1 MAACTPSFASMA
13 NNKVTIQYLAESV
26 DAYGSPATTWSLQS
40 KVWAV
45 IEPAS
50 GREVFAS
57 QQLQSRVTHKVTIRY
72 QSALKDTA
80 TTARY
85 RMLFDDRTFDIVYS
99 KNLHADMKREGKEF
113 QVLYCNENGAE
124 FE

>member
-50 GREVFAS
+50 GA
-57 QQLQSRVTHKVTIRY
+57 
-72 QSALKDTA
+72 
-80 TTARY
+80 
-85 RMLFDDRTFDIVYS
+85 
-99 KNLHADMKREGKEF
+99 
-113 QVLYCNENGAE
+113 
-124 FE
+124 